1 MKRKVGEI
9 NKMKIAIDIDGT
21 LNDAQKESIVN
32 GMIFCSERNI
42 ETNNPDFN
50 KLFAKD
56 IYNLTDE
63 QAKEFDNIFFKQVV
77 RNGMVKKYAKE
88 TINRIKNL
96 LGIDVY
102 ILTARESDYD
112 DPDVSY
118 KGFMMVEDTYK
129 WFRDNQINIP
139 TDHIIFDVKE
149 KGKYCKM
156 NGFDL
161 LIDDESRHVENCV
174 EYGIPVILM
183 TQPYNTETLN
193 KYADNPN
200 VYDGQDDWTVI
211 YEIICHILKK
221 KA

>member
-1 MKRKVGEI
+1 
-9 NKMKIAIDIDGT
+9 MKIAIDIDGT

-42 ETNNPDFN
+42 ETDNPDFN

-88 TINRIKNL
+88 TINRIRNL

-112 DPDVSY
+112 DPDISY

-161 LIDDESRHVENCV
+161 LIDDESRHIENCV